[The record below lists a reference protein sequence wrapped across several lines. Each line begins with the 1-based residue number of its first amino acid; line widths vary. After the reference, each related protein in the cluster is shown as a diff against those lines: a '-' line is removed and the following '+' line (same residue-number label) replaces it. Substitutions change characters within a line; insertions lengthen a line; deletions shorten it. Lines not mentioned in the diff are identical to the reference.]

1 MIIPD
6 DLVCSEHSKVME
18 YSGTQPIMKQVVI
31 NNKIKYVTDYYHVW
45 KCPSCGMSVSRRKE
59 KDVA

>member
-6 DLVCSEHSKVME
+6 DLICSEHNKVME

-31 NNKIKYVTDYYHVW
+31 NNKINYVTDYYHVW
-45 KCPSCGMSVSRRKE
+45 KCPCGITASRRKE